1 MMIICIF
8 NVQTVLKKQPRLNL
22 LGEDLNMFGISLRSP
37 RKEEAANGEQMQE

>member
-22 LGEDLNMFGISLRSP
+22 LGANLNMFCMSWRSP
-37 RKEEAANGEQMQE
+37 RKEGASDGEQMQR